1 MFVRITIYAILKLWV
16 IPMLEHKTYFIY
28 FTELKGVS
36 KPDLVGKEEMT
47 LDSSFKQRNLSFF
60 TFFSG

>member
-1 MFVRITIYAILKLWV
+1 
-16 IPMLEHKTYFIY
+16 MLEHKTYFIY

-36 KPDLVGKEEMT
+36 KPDLVGKEGIT